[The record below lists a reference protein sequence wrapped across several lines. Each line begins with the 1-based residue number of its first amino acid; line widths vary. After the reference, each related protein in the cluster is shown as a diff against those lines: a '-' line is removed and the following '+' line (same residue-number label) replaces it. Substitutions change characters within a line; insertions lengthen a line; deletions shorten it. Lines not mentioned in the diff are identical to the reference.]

1 MDAERTHYLRQIK
14 PGECIFCGATE
25 NLTKEDYLPKWMKEL
40 FLPVATMKEQG
51 LDGVDYGLVKRTGMT
66 HSLKKVV
73 CATCNSGWMSRVQK
87 LVKPVL
93 GYMIVTDESASSEL
107 DYDGAVAVCL
117 WLVMTA
123 MVYDFADANRTQYF
137 SRESRHT
144 FGQTRLPPPWIWA
157 LVGRR
162 RLAGQ
167 PAVYFGQGTLDLAV
181 MNGSVATQLDGHV
194 FNVVIGHAVLQL
206 IHIPDEPE
214 LLRELVIRRRDLAGG
229 RLLVIPDGKGIAW
242 PPSAQ
247 FESGEAE
254 QVLGRF

>member
-1 MDAERTHYLRQIK
+1 
-14 PGECIFCGATE
+14 
-25 NLTKEDYLPKWMKEL
+25 MKEL

-123 MVYDFADANRTQYF
+123 MVYDFADAKPHPVLLAGVPSHLRPN
-137 SRESRHT
+137 SP
-144 FGQTRLPPPWIWA
+144 PPPWIWA

-214 LLRELVIRRRDLAGG
+214 LLRELVIRRRDFGRRTPSGHPRRERHRLA
-229 RLLVIPDGKGIAW
+229 P
-242 PPSAQ
+242 
-247 FESGEAE
+247 
-254 QVLGRF
+254 